1 MTTNHIQELLSKL
14 NELRA
19 VFILGQRA
27 IPFIEEVVYFLREIS
42 PLLSEVNDSLAE
54 STRKMPRASSQLK
67 SVTQAT
73 EMATTEILDL
83 IDVVLSDLDAFKKSW
98 AAAPEALQALQQQEE
113 QLWHPLPENWHE
125 QLQTL
130 LEERRQHYAALQAM
144 LESQQQLVDS
154 LRERMNRIMMALQV
168 QDITAQ
174 QLAAVNH
181 LIESVRNRMAQLI
194 RRLGSEVLDD
204 LELPRQLFAEGTF
217 DPHARYDRDGARQ
230 KQVDALVDALQ
241 HNASLPQDGENSGPA
256 SQDEIDALFS
266 GNSTPAS
273 QDEIDSLFSSGTPTS
288 QDEIDA
294 LFGGGSTPAS
304 QDEIDALFGGGSTPA
319 SQDEIDALFNPKRND
334 SNS

>member
-83 IDVVLSDLDAFKKSW
+83 IDVVLNDLDAFKKSW
-98 AAAPEALQALQQQEE
+98 AAAPEALQALQAQEE
-113 QLWHPLPENWHE
+113 QLWQPLPESWHE
-125 QLQTL
+125 QLQSL
-130 LEERRQHYAALQAM
+130 REERKQHYATLQAI
-144 LESQQQLVDS
+144 LESQQQLVES
-154 LRERMNRIMMALQV
+154 LRDRMNRIMLALQV

-181 LIESVRNRMAQLI
+181 LIESVRRRMAQLI

-204 LELPRQLFAEGTF
+204 LELPQQLFAEGTF

-241 HNASLPQDGENSGPA
+241 NNAPLPEDGENAGPA
-256 SQDEIDALFS
+256 SQDEIDALF
-266 GNSTPAS
+266 GG
-273 QDEIDSLFSSGTPTS
+273 GTPTS

-294 LFGGGSTPAS
+294 LFDGGSTPAS
-304 QDEIDALFGGGSTPA
+304 QDEIDALFSGGTPA
-319 SQDEIDALFNPKRND
+319 SQDEIDALFNPEKKD
-334 SNS
+334 SDT

>member
-1 MTTNHIQELLSKL
+1 MTTHHIQDLLSKL

-42 PLLSEVNDSLAE
+42 PLLSEVNDSLTE

-98 AAAPEALQALQQQEE
+98 ASAPEILQTLQTQED
-113 QLWHPLPENWHE
+113 QLWQHLPESWHE
-125 QLQTL
+125 QLQSL
-130 LEERRQHYAALQAM
+130 LEERRQHYTALQNM
-144 LESQQQLVDS
+144 LESQHQLIDS
-154 LRERMNRIMMALQV
+154 LRDRMNRIMLALQV

-181 LIESVRNRMAQLI
+181 LIESVRHRMAQLI
-194 RRLGSEVLDD
+194 QRLGGEVLDG
-204 LELPRQLFAEGTF
+204 LELSQQLFAEGTF

-230 KQVDALVDALQ
+230 ERVDALVEALQ
-241 HNASLPQDGENSGPA
+241 NNAPLPSDETATTPA
-256 SQDEIDALFS
+256 SQEEIDALFNNS
-266 GNSTPAS
+266 GGTPAS
-273 QDEIDSLFSSGTPTS
+273 QDEI
-288 QDEIDA
+288 
-294 LFGGGSTPAS
+294 
-304 QDEIDALFGGGSTPA
+304 
-319 SQDEIDALFNPKRND
+319 
-334 SNS
+334 

>member
-1 MTTNHIQELLSKL
+1 MTTHHIQELLSKL

-42 PLLSEVNDSLAE
+42 PLLSEVNESLAE

-83 IDVVLSDLDAFKKSW
+83 IDVVLNDLDAFKKSW
-98 AAAPEALQALQQQEE
+98 AAAPKALQALQQQEA
-113 QLWHPLPENWHE
+113 QLWHPLPEHWQN

-130 LEERRQHYAALQAM
+130 QEERRQHYATLQAM
-144 LESQQQLVDS
+144 LENQQQLIDS

-204 LELPRQLFAEGTF
+204 LELPQQLFAEGTF
-217 DPHARYDRDGARQ
+217 DPHARYDRDRSRQ
-230 KQVDALVDALQ
+230 QRVDALLHALQ
-241 HNASLPQDGENSGPA
+241 NNAPLPQDEETAGPA
-256 SQDEIDALFS
+256 SQDEIDALFNGS
-266 GNSTPAS
+266 
-273 QDEIDSLFSSGTPTS
+273 
-288 QDEIDA
+288 
-294 LFGGGSTPAS
+294 STPAS
-304 QDEIDALFGGGSTPA
+304 QDEIDALFGGGTPT
-319 SQDEIDALFNPKRND
+319 SQDEIDALFNPKQKNAD
-334 SNS
+334 N